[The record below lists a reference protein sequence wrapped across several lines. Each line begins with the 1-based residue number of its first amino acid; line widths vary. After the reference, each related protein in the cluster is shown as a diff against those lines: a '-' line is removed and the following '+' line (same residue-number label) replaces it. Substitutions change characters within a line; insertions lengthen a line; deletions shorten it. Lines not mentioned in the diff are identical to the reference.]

1 MIKVNNCFISI
12 KAVFKKDSIT
22 TGSLVLQ
29 IVLCTHVTTN
39 ILPIFIGNSLS
50 RYNESYRC
58 KATFFNYHSISD
70 TFIINATFNQY
81 HQQSLQLLKSQR
93 PPPNFT
99 QCLLRCFL
107 QDNTRLHPSK
117 PTEVNKN
124 LLTNALYNFSLHSQ
138 RYRWFRSENPI
149 SSNDPLSN
157 ISLQPIR
164 YILK

>member
-50 RYNESYRC
+50 NYDESSRC
-58 KATFFNYHSISD
+58 KATLFHYHSIPD
-70 TFIINATFNQY
+70 TFIIIVNATFNQCY
-81 HQQSLQLLKSQR
+81 QQCHSSYWRSQH

-99 QCLLRCFL
+99 KCLLRCFL

-117 PTEVNKN
+117 PTEVNKKSFDYC
-124 LLTNALYNFSLHSQ
+124 T
-138 RYRWFRSENPI
+138 
-149 SSNDPLSN
+149 
-157 ISLQPIR
+157 LQ
-164 YILK
+164 L